1 MIRQASEIPNYTVG
15 FSDELLESFRRFTAE
30 ANPAH
35 LLPYLRPG
43 LRVLDFGCGPGTI
56 SVGCQRPWC
65 RASCMAW
72 TWRSRRSTF
81 ARSLAET
88 NGLNI
93 ATFHLGDVT
102 DLPFDDGFFD
112 VAHTQMGKDVKRH
125 LLNAGFANIRITA
138 SFDIYSTPAD
148 VAFIHRV
155 AQMWFLAPEIMERR
169 SGTSLLA
176 EICATPQPTPMTGG
190 RNTPAL
196 MYGVA
201 FGEAVANKP
210 YHAGNADPQAKA
222 E

>member
-15 FSDELLESFRRFTAE
+15 FSDELLETFRRFTAE

-35 LLPYLRPG
+35 LSPYLRPG
-43 LRVLDFGCGPGTI
+43 LRVLDFGCGPGI
-56 SVGCQRPWC
+56 
-65 RASCMAW
+65 
-72 TWRSRRSTF
+72 
-81 ARSLAET
+81 
-88 NGLNI
+88 I
-93 ATFHLGDVT
+93 
-102 DLPFDDGFFD
+102 
-112 VAHTQMGKDVKRH
+112 
-125 LLNAGFANIRITA
+125 
-138 SFDIYSTPAD
+138 

-176 EICATPQPTPMTGG
+176 EICAMPQPTPMTGG